1 MAYHRIR
8 DMLRKP
14 TPDGTEA
21 AQLNEGPL
29 DITYERFKAN
39 ASGNRTSSKTQVIYI
54 LSGTMSLTVGAES
67 REVKAGDVWLVPA
80 GEAVSFKTGNV
91 EAIGLLVTA

>member
-29 DITYERFKAN
+29 EITYERFKSST
-39 ASGNRTSSKTQVIYI
+39 SGNRTNAKTQVIYI
-54 LSGTMSLTVGAES
+54 LSGSMSLTVGAES
-67 REVKAGDVWLVPA
+67 REVKAGDVWLIAA
-80 GEAVSFKTGNV
+80 GEACTFRTTNI
-91 EAIGLLVTA
+91 EAIALLVTA

>member
-29 DITYERFKAN
+29 EITYERFKGN
-39 ASGNRTSSKTQVIYI
+39 TSGDRTCAKTQVIYM
-54 LSGTMSLTVGAES
+54 LSGSMSLTVGSET
-67 REVKAGDVWLVPA
+67 REVKAGDVWLVAANSP
-80 GEAVSFKTGNV
+80 VSFRTANV

>member
-21 AQLNEGPL
+21 AQLTEGPL
-29 DITYERFKAN
+29 EVTYERFKAN
-39 ASGNRTSSKTQVIYI
+39 ATGNRTSSKTQMIYI
-54 LSGTMSLTVGAES
+54 LSGSMSVTVGDES
-67 REVKAGDVWLVPA
+67 REVKAGDVWLVH
-80 GEAVSFKTGNV
+80 GGDAVSFKTGSI
-91 EAIGLLVTA
+91 EAIGLMVSA

>member
-21 AQLNEGPL
+21 AQLTEGPL
-29 DITYERFKAN
+29 AVTYERFKAN
-39 ASGNRTSSKTQVIYI
+39 TSGNRTSDKTQVVYI
-54 LSGTMSLTVGAES
+54 LSGSMSLTVGAES
-67 REVKAGDVWLVPA
+67 REVKAGDVWLVAA
-80 GEAVSFKTGNV
+80 GETVSFKTSNV

>member
-29 DITYERFKAN
+29 EITYERFKGN
-39 ASGNRTSSKTQVIYI
+39 TSGDRTNSKTQVVYI
-54 LSGTMSLTVGAES
+54 LSGTMSLTVGAET
-67 REVKAGDVWLVPA
+67 REVKAGDVWLIKASEP
-80 GEAVSFKTGNV
+80 VSFRTGSV
-91 EAIGLLVTA
+91 EAIGLLITA